1 MRTRPYLLL
10 LATLVLLE
18 SSPQLFRSAART
30 IDAWWSPGNG
40 GGTLAFQAPRRTP
53 AAEQPPY
60 SAREFSIYYDFDQ
73 PVTGRH
79 ATVLSEIAD
88 YAEKTEA
95 KRVIVTSLR
104 GATLLSDG
112 SLLTEEAGIAEAR
125 AEEITQLL
133 KRAGLVKVEMRTATR
148 HEPEPADGIDDWQ
161 TRRTVVRVEP

>member
-1 MRTRPYLLL
+1 MVESGQWRRNISIPGTLQNTCCRTAAIFAAGVFDLLRL
-10 LATLVLLE
+10 
-18 SSPQLFRSAART
+18 RSA
-30 IDAWWSPGNG
+30 
-40 GGTLAFQAPRRTP
+40 
-53 AAEQPPY
+53 
-60 SAREFSIYYDFDQ
+60 

-79 ATVLSEIAD
+79 ATVLSEIVD